1 MKGKYMEISMQKI
14 FECLE
19 STVNK
24 SILEKFQNFLKQYP
38 DVDKWFMCSDYCIG
52 DKNKKND
59 VITFVIY
66 PYILNFDDWKKVINN
81 LQKKDL
87 KHTRLVSDQFCQF
100 LNQGYCFSFSFIL
113 QKKNYFD
120 GWKRK
125 EAGDMLI
132 QTYINLTENWQITTP
147 SNAENYKEMNKKL
160 QKLRNESRKKNF
172 NYSLF
177 GRMMTICFLAGY
189 LRYLLLREQKNIKL
203 FSWLSDRDAITNWND
218 EIYQTFYHIISHCI
232 IASEQGEEYHRIQE
246 VYLEN
251 IKEEIFYDEMNRV
264 ADYIC
269 GTFADFDYTD
279 GSVTGDKQC
288 KMMEDAI
295 SSNNYI
301 IGISVE
307 EKGVAQICHSKMRV

>member
-1 MKGKYMEISMQKI
+1 MRTTLVIMAAGIGSRFGGGIKQLAPVGLNGEIIMDYSIHDAIEAGFNKI
-14 FECLE
+14 VFIIRKDIKDAFKEA
-19 STVNK
+19 
-24 SILEKFQNFLKQYP
+24 
-38 DVDKWFMCSDYCIG
+38 IG
-52 DKNKKND
+52 DRIEKICNNLD
-59 VITFVIY
+59 VEIAYAYQELSERPEGVELPTGRTKPWGTGHAVLACKEVLHEPFA
-66 PYILNFDDWKKVINN
+66 VINA
-81 LQKKDL
+81 D
-87 KHTRLVSDQFCQF
+87 DYY
-100 LNQGYCFSFSFIL
+100 G
-113 QKKNYFD
+113 
-120 GWKRK
+120 K
-125 EAGDMLI
+125 EAFV
-132 QTYINLTENWQITTP
+132 
-147 SNAENYKEMNKKL
+147 
-160 QKLRNESRKKNF
+160 RKKNF

-307 EKGVAQICHSKMRV
+307 EKGVAQICHSKILRE

>member
-1 MKGKYMEISMQKI
+1 MTCTIH
-14 FECLE
+14 
-19 STVNK
+19 
-24 SILEKFQNFLKQYP
+24 ILAP
-38 DVDKWFMCSDYCIG
+38 
-52 DKNKKND
+52 
-59 VITFVIY
+59 
-66 PYILNFDDWKKVINN
+66 
-81 LQKKDL
+81 
-87 KHTRLVSDQFCQF
+87 
-100 LNQGYCFSFSFIL
+100 
-113 QKKNYFD
+113 
-120 GWKRK
+120 
-125 EAGDMLI
+125 
-132 QTYINLTENWQITTP
+132 
-147 SNAENYKEMNKKL
+147 
-160 QKLRNESRKKNF
+160 
-172 NYSLF
+172 
-177 GRMMTICFLAGY
+177 
-189 LRYLLLREQKNIKL
+189 
-203 FSWLSDRDAITNWND
+203 DAITNWND

-307 EKGVAQICHSKMRV
+307 EKGVAQICHSKILRE